1 MKRAATTL
9 AVSLIVSMIVVACA
23 SMSGGGRDLVARG
36 VQAQGGPEALAS
48 VKTISQKTT
57 VRYWEPEQ
65 SAVAGGEMRF
75 ANESTVE
82 MVTDVSAR
90 ASRLDWVRKF
100 EYPAPRSYTYSEIV
114 TAEAGYVAG
123 IDSTGRNKQSQES
136 NPPAHSMSGLRLTST
151 QRELLRT
158 SPLLLAEMSKNPDR
172 VTGAPDIT
180 VGGVRHP
187 TVAYQ
192 AAEGQ
197 QLLVAFDPATGLP
210 ARVRT
215 LDYDNIWGDVT
226 YDAVLSDYQTIQ
238 GVKVARSVKY
248 ELNGRTVIDTK
259 VTEVSLNGAV
269 AADRLQIPSALR
281 EGAAAPA
288 TRNVPY
294 QWVLRRQ
301 FIGAYLDSDVP
312 SFDRRATGSLRLVE
326 LAPGIQHV
334 VGGSHNSLVVEMKES
349 LVVFDAPVSD
359 WQSNW
364 TLSAIRAKYLN
375 KPVKYLVLTHH
386 HMDHAG
392 GLRAYA
398 ASGATLVVGKG
409 TTEHYRRVLA
419 APYTRNPDLS
429 PQDLSRTQIVEVGEK
444 YSIVDVQREVQVFAI
459 EPNPHAQGLLIG
471 YVPDAKLGFVTDIWS
486 PSPAPL
492 PDKLNPAMAALVAGV
507 KKAGIQPTKFAGG
520 HGATADYAPL
530 AALEGK

>member
-1 MKRAATTL
+1 MKTKRAATTL
-9 AVSLIVSMIVVACA
+9 AVSLVIALIGAACA
-23 SMSGGGRDLVARG
+23 SMSGGGRDLVAQG
-36 VQAQGGPEALAS
+36 VQAQGGADALTA
-48 VKTISQKTT
+48 VKTISQKAT

-75 ANESTVE
+75 TNESTLD
-82 MVTDVSAR
+82 MVTDVAAG

-100 EYPAPRSYTYSEIV
+100 EYPGPWTFTFSEVV

-123 IDSTGRNKQSQES
+123 IDSSARTRQSLES
-136 NPPAHSMSGLRLTST
+136 NPPAHTMSGLRLAAA

-158 SPLLLAEMSKNPDR
+158 SPLLLLEMSRSPDR
-172 VTGAPDIT
+172 VAPARDVT
-180 VGGVRHP
+180 VGGNRYPAV
-187 TVAYQ
+187 TYQ
-192 AAEGQ
+192 AASQ
-197 QLLVAFDPATGLP
+197 TFTVMFDRATGLP

-226 YDAVLSDYQTIQ
+226 YDLVLADWQTVN
-238 GVKVARSVKY
+238 GARVAMSQKY
-248 ELNGRTVIDTK
+248 ELNGRTVVDAK
-259 VTEVSLNGAV
+259 VTEVQINAPV
-269 AADRLQIPSALR
+269 PVDRLAIPAAYR
-281 EGAAAPA
+281 DGAPGPA

-294 QWVLRRQ
+294 QWVIRRQ
-301 FIGAYLDSDVP
+301 FIGVYLDSDAP
-312 SFDRRATGSLRLVE
+312 SFDRRAAPSLRLVE
-326 LAPGIQHV
+326 LGPGVQHV
-334 VGGSHNSLVVEMKES
+334 VGGSHNSLVVVMKDS

-364 TLSAIRAKYLN
+364 TLSALRAKYLG

-392 GLRAYA
+392 GIRAYA
-398 ASGATLVVGKG
+398 AAGATIVVGKG

-429 PQDLSRTQIVEVGEK
+429 PQDLSRTPIVEVAEK
-444 YSIVDVQREVQVFAI
+444 YAIIDSAREVAVYAI

-471 YVPDAKLGFVTDIWS
+471 YVPDAKVGFVTDIWS
-486 PSPAPL
+486 PGGPL
-492 PDKLNPAMAALVAGV
+492 PDKLNPGLAALVAGV
-507 KKAGIQPTKFAGG
+507 KKAGIAPVKFAGG
-520 HGATADYAPL
+520 HGSTGDYAPL